1 VDTVTEPSE
10 RAPFPLTFGVS
21 GGNPRVDLAMRVEAD
36 GSAVVDV
43 LTVWSLAQPSPARL
57 GAFRGRLPTA
67 TLEALATVA
76 AASRERG
83 PSGLFAGPPGTV
95 VRMVSAGGER
105 PVLAIGDEARLAALD
120 RDIAEAAV
128 GALAD
133 PIAAIVAEARTGDGG
148 PVVALRAIG
157 MEPFRLLLFASDT
170 PGFWARTWIDTAA
183 GQQPL
188 DFEDV
193 QRLVAAGAIPDG
205 PIDLAPGSEVRL
217 PIPAGAAPGSAG
229 GYIAWRRGTGP
240 ERRAV
245 SGAWVLPGTAPGG
258 DERL

>member
-1 VDTVTEPSE
+1 
-10 RAPFPLTFGVS
+10 
-21 GGNPRVDLAMRVEAD
+21 MRVEAD
-36 GSAVVDV
+36 GSALVDV

-57 GAFRGRLPTA
+57 GAFRGRLPAA

-76 AASRERG
+76 AASRERA
-83 PSGLFAGPPGTV
+83 PSGPFAGPPGTV

-120 RDIAEAAV
+120 RDIAEAAM

-148 PVVALRAIG
+148 PVIALRAIG

-205 PIDLAPGSEVRL
+205 PSISRPARRSRSRSRPGQRPGRPGLHRLAARDRPRAADRVGSL
-217 PIPAGAAPGSAG
+217 GAAEHGGLTRRPTSASTRG
-229 GYIAWRRGTGP
+229 PARGLGRPPPRRN
-240 ERRAV
+240 A
-245 SGAWVLPGTAPGG
+245 AP
-258 DERL
+258 RTVR